1 MGSPT
6 AEMGADIAPGPESFP
21 SSDALPAP
29 RAPPACFNGFLVFQ
43 WKRERGKSL
52 CRAGAGSESMLRD
65 ELPFP
70 LVNLKLFCLCF
81 LLQVGGGR
89 GVGNKVDR
97 SLCVLCPSFYGY
109 GKEQI

>member
-1 MGSPT
+1 M
-6 AEMGADIAPGPESFP
+6 EMGADIAPGPESFP

-81 LLQVGGGR
+81 LLQVGGG
-89 GVGNKVDR
+89 GGMEIKLTDLFV
-97 SLCVLCPSFYGY
+97 FYAHPFMAMGRNRY
-109 GKEQI
+109 DQFQ